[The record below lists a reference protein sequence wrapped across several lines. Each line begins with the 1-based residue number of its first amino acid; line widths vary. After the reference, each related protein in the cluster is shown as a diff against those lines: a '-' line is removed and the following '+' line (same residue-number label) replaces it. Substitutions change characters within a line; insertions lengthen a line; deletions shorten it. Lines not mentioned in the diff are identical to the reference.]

1 MKTEAIKYH
10 NIRAERAGPRVLI
23 CAGVHGDE
31 FEPVLAALELIKTVK
46 DMLETG
52 EVDIVPVANTSAY
65 AQGSRCGADGLDM
78 ARIFP
83 GDPAGSVT
91 QQCAASVSE
100 MIRAADYLIDMHTGG
115 RLYDIYPLA
124 GYMLHDSPE
133 ILEKQRKMAEAFN
146 LPAIWGTDNRPVG
159 RTLSVAR
166 DAGVPAIYVEYGG
179 GGEVNATIIE
189 AYVRGCMGVLASLN
203 MLANNDN
210 AAALKKY
217 RVEDY
222 TPDGGHLQSKL
233 PAPKDG
239 IFMPAVRVGE
249 KISTGQLWGT
259 ITDPLNG
266 TSKEVR
272 AGTEGLVLFLRVC
285 AKVITG
291 DSLGGILPVTG
302 QEKLVT
308 IQPPEIIS
316 YGK

>member
-1 MKTEAIKYH
+1 
-10 NIRAERAGPRVLI
+10 
-23 CAGVHGDE
+23 VHGDE
-31 FEPVLAALELIKTVK
+31 FEPVLAALELIKTIEN
-46 DMLETG
+46 MLETG
-52 EVDIVPVANTSAY
+52 EVVIIPVANTSAY
-65 AQGSRCGADGLDM
+65 LQGSRYGADGLDL
-78 ARIFP
+78 ARTFP
-83 GDPAGSVT
+83 GNSSGSVT

-100 MIRAADYLIDMHTGG
+100 MIKTADYLIDMHTGG

-124 GYMLHDSPE
+124 GYTLHDSPG

-146 LPAIWGTDNRPVG
+146 LPVIWGTDNSLPG

-179 GGEVNATIIE
+179 GGEVNATIIR
-189 AYVRGCMGVLASLN
+189 AYVRGCMGVLAALN
-203 MLANNDN
+203 MIADNNKVIP
-210 AAALKKY
+210 LKKY

-222 TPDGGHLQSKL
+222 TPDSGHLQSKL

-266 TSKEVR
+266 ASQEVR
-272 AGTEGLVLFLRVC
+272 AGAEGLVLFLRVC
-285 AKVITG
+285 ARVNTG
-291 DSLGGILPVTG
+291 DSLGGILPVAE

-308 IQPPEIIS
+308 IYPPKKGS
-316 YGK
+316 HGK